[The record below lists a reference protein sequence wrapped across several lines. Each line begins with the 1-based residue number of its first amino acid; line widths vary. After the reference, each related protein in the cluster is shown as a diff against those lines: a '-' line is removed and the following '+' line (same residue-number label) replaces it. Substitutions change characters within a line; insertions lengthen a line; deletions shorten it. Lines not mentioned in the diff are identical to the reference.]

1 VKTQIVVNDHKPVK
15 HFACVGT
22 CVALTAFLMMAM
34 APACIAQD
42 LPVNVMP
49 KTPPPVAPAISVTS
63 GAAGAAQGPGQAEP
77 PAPPAVAVSVL
88 HAATIPGALSS
99 VTRSASGG
107 NMLHVTL
114 GHSLFIDTK
123 TRLRRVYISD
133 PAVVNSVTLNPNQIL
148 VTGMTPGISSLTL
161 LDEAGLAQSYVVSTD
176 IDIDGLRT
184 AMAEAMRGDS
194 VKVEGS
200 GGRVTLSGTV
210 ASDAQAD
217 AAVKLAGYY
226 SKDVA
231 NALVVAPGH
240 PKQVRLQV
248 RILEVDRNK
257 ELQLGINLFSPGGST
272 NYVVSST
279 SSGFPTTATVSQAT
293 ATSGALLTTSNPLS
307 FLLYS
312 AKLNLGTTIQDL
324 QTKQVLQILAEP
336 TITTISGVK
345 ADFLSGGEFPFPSVQ
360 PGGTNSAPVISV
372 SFRAFGVK
380 VEFTP
385 IVNED
390 GTIRLKVAPEVSAL
404 DYTNAVSLA
413 GITVPALSTRR
424 ATTEV
429 ELRSEQS
436 FAISGLLDQR
446 TTDAMSKNPGAAS
459 IPILGNFFK
468 SKNQNHSVTELVVV
482 VTPTVV
488 DPLAETETPNQ
499 PDLPIPQLSIPQF
512 DKSLGKNRTTQPAAP
527 PITPD
532 HPPIVPPVF
541 PPSIPAAA
549 PAKAGAA
556 ENAAPVPAPA
566 PQSAP
571 AANPSEPASS
581 SAPAAPVTTDSVLQ
595 AFADPGP
602 RSQAS
607 NQQGAGATSMV
618 EVMALSHESDA
629 DVMVAALKRRGYNVA
644 VNRVSQDSLL
654 HLDVG
659 PFANK
664 NDAEAMR
671 QRLITDGYNATMK

>member
-1 VKTQIVVNDHKPVK
+1 MNDENPVK
-15 HFACVGT
+15 YSAGAKFGAVLAAFLV
-22 CVALTAFLMMAM
+22 VAL

-42 LPVNVMP
+42 LPVNVIP
-49 KTPPPVAPAISVTS
+49 KAPPPTAPAISATAA
-63 GAAGAAQGPGQAEP
+63 AAGAAQGTGQAAGQGEP
-77 PAPPAVAVSVL
+77 AAPPTIAVSVL

-99 VTRSASGG
+99 VTRSASAG

-133 PAVVNSVTLNPNQIL
+133 PSVINSVTLNPNQIL
-148 VTGMTPGISSLTL
+148 VTGMTPGITSLTL

-176 IDIDGLRT
+176 LDIDGLRT
-184 AMAEAMRGDS
+184 AMSEAMRGDS
-194 VKVEGS
+194 VKVEGI

-210 ASDAQAD
+210 TSDAMAD
-217 AAVKLAGYY
+217 AAVKLAGFY
-226 SKDVA
+226 SKEVA
-231 NALVVAPGH
+231 NAMVVAPGH

-257 ELQLGINLFSPGGST
+257 ELQLGINLFSPGGNS
-272 NYVVSST
+272 SFIAAST
-279 SSGFPTTATVSQAT
+279 STGFPTTATIGQAS
-293 ATSGALLTTSNPLS
+293 AGAIGTLTTSNPLS

-360 PGGTNSAPVISV
+360 PGGSGSAPVISIT
-372 SFRAFGVK
+372 FRAFGVK

-385 IVNED
+385 TVNED

-429 ELRSEQS
+429 ELRSDQS

-468 SKNQNHSVTELVVV
+468 SKNQNHSTTELVVV
-482 VTPTVV
+482 VTPTLV
-488 DPLAETETPNQ
+488 DPLSEMDPPNQ
-499 PDLPIPQLSIPQF
+499 PDLPIQRLDIPQF
-512 DKSLGKNRTTQPAAP
+512 DKSLGKNHSPQPAAP
-527 PITPD
+527 PVTPD
-532 HPPIVPPVF
+532 QPPIVPPVF
-541 PPSIPAAA
+541 PATTIPAAT
-549 PAKAGAA
+549 PKAGAA
-556 ENAAPVPAPA
+556 ANVTPAAIPQQSAPAPA
-566 PQSAP
+566 PSQP
-571 AANPSEPASS
+571 AANSTGSS
-581 SAPAAPVTTDSVLQ
+581 PVTTDAVLQ
-595 AFADPGP
+595 AFADPGT
-602 RSQAS
+602 RSQVS
-607 NQQGAGATSMV
+607 NQQGTASGAMV

-644 VNRVSQDSLL
+644 VNHGSQDSLL

-659 PFANK
+659 PFANE

-671 QRLITDGYNATMK
+671 LRLVRDGYNATMK

>member
-1 VKTQIVVNDHKPVK
+1 MKTQIVGNDHKPVK
-15 HFACVGT
+15 HLAGVGS
-22 CVALTAFLMMAM
+22 CVALKAFLMVAM

-77 PAPPAVAVSVL
+77 PAPPAIAVSVL

-99 VTRSASGG
+99 VTRSASAG

-133 PAVVNSVTLNPNQIL
+133 PSVVNSVTLNPNQIL

-176 IDIDGLRT
+176 IDLDGLRT
-184 AMAEAMRGDS
+184 AMSEAMRGDS

-200 GGRVTLSGTV
+200 GSRVTLSGSV
-210 ASDAQAD
+210 PSPEAAD
-217 AAVKLAGYY
+217 AAVKLASLYA
-226 SKDVA
+226 KDVA
-231 NALVVAPGH
+231 NAMVVTPGH

-257 ELQLGINLFSPGGST
+257 ELQLGINLFSPGGNSS
-272 NYVVSST
+272 YIASST
-279 SSGFPTTATVSQAT
+279 SSGFPTTATISQA
-293 ATSGALLTTSNPLS
+293 AAGALGTLTTSNPLS

-488 DPLAETETPNQ
+488 DPLAEMETPSQ
-499 PDLPIPQLSIPQF
+499 PDLPIPQLNIPQF

-527 PITPD
+527 PLTPD

-541 PPSIPAAA
+541 PATTTA
-549 PAKAGAA
+549 PVATPKAGAA
-556 ENAAPVPAPA
+556 ANVAPAAVPQQSAPVPAPS
-566 PQSAP
+566 QP
-571 AANPSEPASS
+571 AANSTGSS
-581 SAPAAPVTTDSVLQ
+581 PVTTDAVLQ
-595 AFADPGP
+595 AFADPGT
-602 RSQAS
+602 RSQAA
-607 NQQGAGATSMV
+607 NQQGTRAMV

>member
-1 VKTQIVVNDHKPVK
+1 MNGDNRVKPSAGVK
-15 HFACVGT
+15 VGA
-22 CVALTAFLMMAM
+22 ALAAFLIVAM

-42 LPVNVMP
+42 MPVNVVP
-49 KTPPPVAPAISVTS
+49 KTPPPIAPAISATS
-63 GAAGAAQGPGQAEP
+63 AAAGAAQGAGQAAGQGEP
-77 PAPPAVAVSVL
+77 AAPPAVAVSVL
-88 HAATIPGALSS
+88 HAATIPGVLSS
-99 VTRSASGG
+99 VTRSASAG

-133 PAVVNSVTLNPNQIL
+133 PSVVNSVTLNPNQIL
-148 VTGMTPGISSLTL
+148 VTGMTPGITSLTL

-176 IDIDGLRT
+176 LDIDGLRT
-184 AMAEAMRGDS
+184 AMSEAMRGDS
-194 VKVEGS
+194 VKVEGV

-210 ASDAQAD
+210 TSDAMAD
-217 AAVKLAGYY
+217 AAVKLAGFY
-226 SKDVA
+226 SKEVA
-231 NALVVAPGH
+231 NAMVVAPGH

-257 ELQLGINLFSPGGST
+257 ELQLGINLFSPGGNSS
-272 NYVVSST
+272 YIASST
-279 SSGFPTTATVSQAT
+279 SSGFPTTATISQPVA
-293 ATSGALLTTSNPLS
+293 GALGTLTTSNPLS

-345 ADFLSGGEFPFPSVQ
+345 ADFLSGGEFPFPVVQ
-360 PGGTNSAPVISV
+360 PGGSGTAPVISIT
-372 SFRAFGVK
+372 FRAFGVK
-380 VEFTP
+380 LEFTP
-385 IVNED
+385 TVNED

-429 ELRSEQS
+429 ELRSDQS

-468 SKNQNHSVTELVVV
+468 SKNQNHSTTELVVV
-482 VTPTVV
+482 VTPTLV
-488 DPLAETETPNQ
+488 DPLTEMDPPNQ
-499 PDLPIPQLSIPQF
+499 PDLPVKRLDIPEF
-512 DKSLGKNRTTQPAAP
+512 DKSLGKNRTPQPAAP

-532 HPPIVPPVF
+532 QPPSVPPVF
-541 PPSIPAAA
+541 PSTTA
-549 PAKAGAA
+549 PAVIPKAGAA
-556 ENAAPVPAPA
+556 AAVVPATVPQ
-566 PQSAP
+566 QSAP
-571 AANPSEPASS
+571 VLAPSQPAANSKGTS
-581 SAPAAPVTTDSVLQ
+581 PVTTDAVLQ
-595 AFADPGP
+595 AFADPGT
-602 RSQAS
+602 RSQGA
-607 NQQGAGATSMV
+607 NQQGTASGVVV

-644 VNRVSQDSLL
+644 VNRGSQDSLL

-659 PFANK
+659 PFANE

-671 QRLITDGYNATMK
+671 QRLVRDGYNATMK

>member
-15 HFACVGT
+15 HLARVGS

-63 GAAGAAQGPGQAEP
+63 AAAGAAQGPGQAEP

-99 VTRSASGG
+99 VTRSASAG

-176 IDIDGLRT
+176 VDLDGLRT
-184 AMAEAMRGDS
+184 AMSEAMRGDS

-200 GGRVTLSGTV
+200 GSRVTLSGSV
-210 ASDAQAD
+210 PSPEAAD
-217 AAVKLAGYY
+217 AAVKLASLYA
-226 SKDVA
+226 KDVA
-231 NALVVAPGH
+231 NAMVVTPGH

-272 NYVVSST
+272 NYVASST
-279 SSGFPTTATVSQAT
+279 SSGFPTTATVTQST
-293 ATSGALLTTSNPLS
+293 GTSGALLTTSNPLS

-488 DPLAETETPNQ
+488 DPLAEMETPSQ
-499 PDLPIPQLSIPQF
+499 PDLPIPQLNIPQF
-512 DKSLGKNRTTQPAAP
+512 DKSLGKNRTTEPAAP
-527 PITPD
+527 PLTPD

-541 PPSIPAAA
+541 APTIPAAA

-556 ENAAPVPAPA
+556 DNVAPA
-566 PQSAP
+566 PTTQSAP
-571 AANPSEPASS
+571 AANPSEPAAS
-581 SAPAAPVTTDSVLQ
+581 SAPAPPVTTDSVLQ

-602 RSQAS
+602 PSQAS